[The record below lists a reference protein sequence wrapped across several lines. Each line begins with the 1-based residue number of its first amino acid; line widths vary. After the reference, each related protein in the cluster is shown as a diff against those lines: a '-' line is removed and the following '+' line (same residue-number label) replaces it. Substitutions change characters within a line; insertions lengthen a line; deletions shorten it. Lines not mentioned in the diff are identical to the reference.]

1 MIDASKK
8 GHTDIVKRLIKEN
21 VDVNKKDSYVRYMI
35 ILIEYI
41 FILKNCIYNYT
52 ISNIYFYIIL

>member
-21 VDVNKKDSYVRYMI
+21 VDLNKKDNDVGYI
-35 ILIEYI
+35 ILLNEYI
-41 FILKNCIYNYT
+41 FILIHF
-52 ISNIYFYIIL
+52 IHINIYIIV